1 MSTTT
6 PSTFLTRLRDEH
18 DQLNE
23 KLAKLKAF
31 FNAAQFEALF
41 TKDKDLL
48 KAQAEHMSAYLNT
61 LKLRL
66 QEHEGTPESI
76 PPTVVVVPTDGAAS

>member
-6 PSTFLTRLRDEH
+6 PSTFLTRLYAEH
-18 DQLNE
+18 DDLNE
-23 KLAKLKAF
+23 KLTKLKAF
-31 FNAAQFEALF
+31 FSTAQFEALF

-48 KAQAEHMSAYLNT
+48 KSQAEHISAHLKA
-61 LKLRL
+61 LKLCL